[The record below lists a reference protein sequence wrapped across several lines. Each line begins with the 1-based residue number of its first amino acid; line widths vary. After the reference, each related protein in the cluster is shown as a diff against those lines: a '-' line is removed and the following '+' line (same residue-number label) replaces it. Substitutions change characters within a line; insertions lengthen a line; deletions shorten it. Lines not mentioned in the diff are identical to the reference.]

1 MIRATRRACP
11 ARRVARYNGRVRKH
25 LRFNTHAGKDKPFT
39 IDQSET
45 ACPFCDRTQ
54 LAEILDEQG
63 PIIFLKN
70 KYPVLE
76 NTYQTVIIETD
87 RCDAEF
93 STYSRDHLH
102 QLMRFSV
109 EKWQAMMASDAFASV
124 VFYKNHGPHSGGSLR
139 HPHMQIVG
147 LHDVDYRQN
156 VIDTDFQG
164 LVIDEQPG
172 VQFNL
177 STHPRMGFTEFNVL
191 LQDMDRIDLM
201 ADYLQV
207 AAHFA
212 LHHFNARCRSYNM
225 FFYER
230 PDGIA
235 AKVIP
240 RFVVGPLYVGF
251 SIPQVTNRLEE
262 ILESVRRNYFALD
275 V

>member
-1 MIRATRRACP
+1 MK
-11 ARRVARYNGRVRKH
+11 GMRKH
-25 LRFNTHAGKDKPFT
+25 LRFNTHVGRDKPFT
-39 IDQSET
+39 IDNRET
-45 ACPFCDRTQ
+45 DCPFCDRSQ
-54 LAEILDEQG
+54 LAEILDEHG
-63 PIIFLKN
+63 PIIYLKN

-76 NTYQTVIIETD
+76 DTFQTVIIETD
-87 RCDAEF
+87 RCEAEF
-93 STYSRDHLH
+93 SVYPEEHLH
-102 QLMRFSV
+102 ALLRFGV
-109 EKWQAMMASDAFASV
+109 EKWQAMIASGEFASV

-147 LHDVDYRQN
+147 LHEVDYRQN

-164 LVIDEQPG
+164 LVIDEKPG

-177 STHPRMGFTEFNVL
+177 STQPRMGFTEFNVL
-191 LQDMDRIDLM
+191 LQDMARIDLM

-207 AAHFA
+207 ATHYA
-212 LHHFNARCRSYNM
+212 LHHFNAHCRSYNM

-262 ILESVRRNYFALD
+262 ILETVRRNYFD
-275 V
+275 PEV